1 MKIAIGDLVRIPILN
16 DLGIVVSIKEM
27 RINEF
32 DLHQDTTMLA
42 EIYWQNMGKLRLE
55 IVSDLTKLN

>member
-1 MKIAIGDLVRIPILN
+1 MKIMVGDLVKIPVLN

-27 RINEF
+27 RINEI
-32 DLHQDTTMLA
+32 DLHQNKTMLA